1 MHDVFKRSGIC
12 GSLRHHDNV
21 LTVSKMMEDR
31 ISIILYYTQSLFAR
45 TKRGF
50 WATHQPTPLTSQ
62 VSISYQNWCEGC
74 RCALDGGRIRNNAL
88 PLPWSNS
95 KHWARNAEPKLI
107 STPATQPSKRVSKE
121 MHIHT
126 SRSRV
131 CEVSKPS
138 THVLDRDYKTMK
150 TFLLLFIVLA
160 CLYHKTRN
168 ISL

>member
-1 MHDVFKRSGIC
+1 MRKPGC
-12 GSLRHHDNV
+12 
-21 LTVSKMMEDR
+21 
-31 ISIILYYTQSLFAR
+31 
-45 TKRGF
+45 
-50 WATHQPTPLTSQ
+50 SQ
-62 VSISYQNWCEGC
+62 LV
-74 RCALDGGRIRNNAL
+74 GRIRNNASHC
-88 PLPWSNS
+88 PDPTPSTGHETA
-95 KHWARNAEPKLI
+95 KPKLI